1 MMPLV
6 LPSNQNLSVAGMV
19 LVHSFCQQ
27 DCNPKS
33 VLVVVLRPQWS
44 HCGLHGMLKNFD
56 YEEIIGMFILIIKKL
71 TKMFQ
76 RVSRLTSFFFHS
88 GWFFKNSE
96 YFIKYGLFYNF
107 LIIPVSFLLFNFQ
120 GFNIFFFFFLN
131 ISFASCTA

>member
-33 VLVVVLRPQWS
+33 ILVVVLHPQWS

-56 YEEIIGMFILIIKKL
+56 YEEIIGMFFFNNEK
-71 TKMFQ
+71 TYEN
-76 RVSRLTSFFFHS
+76 VSESF
-88 GWFFKNSE
+88 
-96 YFIKYGLFYNF
+96 
-107 LIIPVSFLLFNFQ
+107 
-120 GFNIFFFFFLN
+120 
-131 ISFASCTA
+131 